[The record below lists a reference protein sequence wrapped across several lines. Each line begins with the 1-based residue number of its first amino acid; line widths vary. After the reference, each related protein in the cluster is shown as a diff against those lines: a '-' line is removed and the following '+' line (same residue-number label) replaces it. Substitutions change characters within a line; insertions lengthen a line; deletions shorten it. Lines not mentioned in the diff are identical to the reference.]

1 MSNNI
6 ETIVSILNKYEYWL
20 SDGYGYYCRPS
31 FDSTNKLLKAIAQEI
46 LGSDKKANTI
56 MVILDNYE
64 DYLSDG
70 YGYYCLPK
78 YANVKM
84 LLTIIAEEI
93 IEYIR

>member
-31 FDSTNKLLKAIAQEI
+31 FDSTNNLLKAIAQEI
-46 LGSDKKANTI
+46 LGSDKKVNTI
-56 MVILDNYE
+56 IIILDNYE

-70 YGYYCLPK
+70 YCYYFRPK
-78 YANVKM
+78 YVDVKE

>member
-1 MSNNI
+1 MSNI

-56 MVILDNYE
+56 IVILDNYE

-70 YGYYCLPK
+70 YCYYCRPN
-78 YANVKM
+78 YVDVKE
-84 LLTIIAEEI
+84 LLTTIAEEI
-93 IEYIR
+93 IDKLR

>member
-1 MSNNI
+1 MSNI

-31 FDSTNKLLKAIAQEI
+31 FDSTNNLLKAIAQEI

-56 MVILDNYE
+56 IVILDNYE

-70 YGYYCLPK
+70 YCYYCRPN
-78 YANVKM
+78 YVDVKE
-84 LLTIIAEEI
+84 LLTTIAEEI
-93 IEYIR
+93 IDKLR

>member
-1 MSNNI
+1 
-6 ETIVSILNKYEYWL
+6 
-20 SDGYGYYCRPS
+20 
-31 FDSTNKLLKAIAQEI
+31 
-46 LGSDKKANTI
+46 